1 MTFPHTGPRERCG
14 TWDSARRTF
23 SARRAAVSCRLA
35 VVDVP
40 NVQYVRNGDVALAY
54 QVFGDGPV
62 DLVYAPQWINNL
74 EIAWSNRLYAQFLSR
89 LASFARVVF
98 VDRRGMGLS
107 DRFSASDVPPLE
119 TLVEDLRVV
128 IDASELERPVLFGG
142 SDAGCICALFA
153 AIHPDRTSA
162 LILYGPE
169 ARGTASHDYPW
180 AWTTEEWDEYLARM
194 DAGWGTDEYAAKI
207 LEWIMPSARG
217 DREQQRWWRTMQRLS
232 ATPSSMIAIERIW
245 AELDIRSVL
254 PTIQAPTLVLH
265 RTGDQVE
272 DVEAGRDFARR
283 IPGAQFV
290 ELAGADWPVWAG
302 DQRALFSVIDSF
314 LSGIRE
320 EEAELERVLA
330 TVLFT
335 DIVSSTEK
343 AAALGDRAWQEI
355 VQQHHAIIRAMLGR
369 YRGVEQDVA
378 GDGFFATFDGPARG
392 VKCAQAIVDAVRPLE
407 IEVRAGVHTGEVGMA
422 GDKASGIAVNAT
434 ARLVALAEPSEILV
448 SQTSKDLVA
457 GSGLR
462 FQDRGTHELKGIE
475 GSWHLYAVA
484 SSSRTEP
491 ESF

>member
-1 MTFPHTGPRERCG
+1 
-14 TWDSARRTF
+14 
-23 SARRAAVSCRLA
+23 
-35 VVDVP
+35 
-40 NVQYVRNGDVALAY
+40 
-54 QVFGDGPV
+54 
-62 DLVYAPQWINNL
+62 
-74 EIAWSNRLYAQFLSR
+74 
-89 LASFARVVF
+89 
-98 VDRRGMGLS
+98 
-107 DRFSASDVPPLE
+107 
-119 TLVEDLRVV
+119 
-128 IDASELERPVLFGG
+128 
-142 SDAGCICALFA
+142 
-153 AIHPDRTSA
+153 
-162 LILYGPE
+162 
-169 ARGTASHDYPW
+169 
-180 AWTTEEWDEYLARM
+180 
-194 DAGWGTDEYAAKI
+194 
-207 LEWIMPSARG
+207 
-217 DREQQRWWRTMQRLS
+217 
-232 ATPSSMIAIERIW
+232 
-245 AELDIRSVL
+245 
-254 PTIQAPTLVLH
+254 
-265 RTGDQVE
+265 
-272 DVEAGRDFARR
+272 
-283 IPGAQFV
+283 
-290 ELAGADWPVWAG
+290 
-302 DQRALFSVIDSF
+302 VIDSF

-392 VKCAQAIVDAVRPLE
+392 VKCAQAIIDAVRPLE

-484 SSSRTEP
+484 SSGRSEP